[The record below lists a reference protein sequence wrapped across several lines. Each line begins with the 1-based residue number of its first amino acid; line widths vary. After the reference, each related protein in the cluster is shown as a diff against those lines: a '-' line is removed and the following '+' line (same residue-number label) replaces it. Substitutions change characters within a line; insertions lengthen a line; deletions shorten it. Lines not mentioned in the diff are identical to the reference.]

1 MYMSRI
7 SLKSDA
13 NKSPAFWRSLADIYQ
28 MHRVLWSLFA
38 DTDDRKR
45 DFLYRCEEK
54 PGAVVLFVVSDREP
68 HDIQGLWQIESKTYQ
83 PQVIAGQ
90 RLAFVLRANPIRSK
104 KDADKR
110 QHRHDVIM
118 EAKTLLKQAGQ
129 SEGDRLPENEIVQKE
144 GYRWL
149 ATRALQYGFAVNEGE
164 VRVDGY
170 RQHRLFKPKGDQQ
183 VRFSTVEITGV
194 LTVADPE
201 RFREA
206 LNKGIGPAK
215 GFGCGLLLVRRA

>member
-1 MYMSRI
+1 MFMSRI
-7 SLKSDA
+7 SLKPDA
-13 NKSPAFWRSLADIYQ
+13 NKNPAFWRSLEDIYKK
-28 MHRVLWSLFA
+28 HRGIWSLFA
-38 DTDDRKR
+38 DSDDRKR

-54 PGAVVLFVVSDREP
+54 RGGVVFFVVSDREP
-68 HDIQGLWQIESKTYQ
+68 HDTRGLWQIESKTYE
-83 PQVIAGQ
+83 PQLNTGQ

-104 KDADKR
+104 KDADQR

-118 EAKTLLKQAGQ
+118 EAKTRLKQAGQ
-129 SEGDRLPENEIVQKE
+129 LEGDIPPENEIVQEE

-149 ATRALQYGFAVNEGE
+149 ATRSIQHGFSVNEAE

-170 RQHRLFKPKGDQQ
+170 RQHRLFKPKGAHQ

-194 LTVADPE
+194 LTVADRE

-206 LNKGIGPAK
+206 LNKGVGPAK
-215 GFGCGLLLVRRA
+215 GFGCGLLLVRRI

>member
-7 SLKSDA
+7 SLKPDA
-13 NKSPAFWRSLADIYQ
+13 NKNPAFWRSLEDIYKI
-28 MHRVLWSLFA
+28 HRQLWSLFA
-38 DTDDRKR
+38 DSDERKR

-54 PGAVVLFVVSDREP
+54 LGGVVFFVVSDREP
-68 HDIQGLWQIESKTYQ
+68 RDTRGLWQIESKTYQ
-83 PQVIAGQ
+83 PQLNTGQ

-104 KDADKR
+104 KDADRR
-110 QHRHDVIM
+110 QHHHDVIM
-118 EAKTLLKQAGQ
+118 EAKIRLKQAGQ
-129 SEGDRLPENEIVQKE
+129 SEGNKLPENEIVQEE

-149 ATRALQYGFAVNEGE
+149 ATRAMQYGFSVNESE
-164 VRVDGY
+164 VRIDGY
-170 RQHRLFKPKGDQQ
+170 RQHRFLKPKGSHQ

-206 LNKGIGPAK
+206 LNKGVGPAK
-215 GFGCGLLLVRRA
+215 GFGCGLMLVRRV

>member
-7 SLKSDA
+7 SLKPDA
-13 NKSPAFWRSLADIYQ
+13 NKNPAFWSSLEHVYKI
-28 MHRVLWSLFA
+28 HRQLWSLFA
-38 DTDDRKR
+38 DSDDRKR

-54 PGAVVLFVVSDREP
+54 RGGVVFFVVSEREP
-68 HDIQGLWQIESKTYQ
+68 RDTRGLWEIESKTYQ
-83 PQVIAGQ
+83 PQLNAGQ

-104 KDADKR
+104 KDADQR

-118 EAKTLLKQAGQ
+118 EAKTRLKQAGQ
-129 SEGDRLPENEIVQKE
+129 SEGVRRPENEIVQEE

-149 ATRALQYGFAVNEGE
+149 ATRSLQYGFSVNEGE

-170 RQHRLFKPKGDQQ
+170 SQHRFLKPKGSHQ
-183 VRFSTVEITGV
+183 VQFSTVEITGV
-194 LTVADPE
+194 LTVVDAE

-206 LNKGIGPAK
+206 LNKGVGPAK
-215 GFGCGLLLVRRA
+215 GFGCGLMLVRRV

>member
-13 NKSPAFWRSLADIYQ
+13 NKNPAFWRSLEDIYK

-38 DTDDRKR
+38 DSDDRKR

-54 PGAVVLFVVSDREP
+54 RGAVVFFDVSDREP
-68 HDIQGLWQIESKTYQ
+68 HDTRGLWHIESKSYQ
-83 PQVIAGQ
+83 PQLNAGQ
-90 RLAFVLRANPIRSK
+90 RLTFVLRANPIRSK

-118 EAKTLLKQAGQ
+118 EAKTRLKQAGQ
-129 SEGDRLPENEIVQKE
+129 LEGDRPPENEIVQEE

-149 ATRALQYGFAVNEGE
+149 ATRALQYGFAVNEAE

-170 RQHRLFKPKGDQQ
+170 RQHRFLKPKGSHQ
-183 VRFSTVEITGV
+183 VRFSTIEITGM

-201 RFREA
+201 LFREA
-206 LNKGIGPAK
+206 LNHGVGPAK
-215 GFGCGLLLVRRA
+215 GFGCGLMLVRRV

>member
-1 MYMSRI
+1 MFMSRI
-7 SLKSDA
+7 SLRPDA
-13 NKSPAFWRSLADIYQ
+13 NKNPAFWRSLEDIYKI
-28 MHRVLWSLFA
+28 HRQLWSLFA
-38 DTDDRKR
+38 DSDERKR

-54 PGAVVLFVVSDREP
+54 SGGVVFFVVSDREP
-68 HDIQGLWQIESKTYQ
+68 RDTRGLWQIESKTYQ
-83 PQVIAGQ
+83 PQLNTGQ

-104 KDADKR
+104 KDVDRR

-118 EAKTLLKQAGQ
+118 EAKTRLKQAGQ
-129 SEGDRLPENEIVQKE
+129 SEGNRLPENEIVQEE

-149 ATRALQYGFAVNEGE
+149 ATRAMQYGFSVNESD

-170 RQHRLFKPKGDQQ
+170 RQHRFLKPKGSHQ

-206 LNKGIGPAK
+206 LNKGVGPAK
-215 GFGCGLLLVRRA
+215 GFGCGLMLVRRV

>member
-7 SLKSDA
+7 SLKPDA
-13 NKSPAFWRSLADIYQ
+13 NKSPAFWRSLEDIYQ
-28 MHRVLWSLFA
+28 THRVLWSLFA
-38 DTDDRKR
+38 DADARKR

-54 PGAVVLFVVSDREP
+54 RGGVVFFVVSDREP
-68 HDIQGLWQIESKTYQ
+68 RDTRGLWQIESKTYQ
-83 PQVIAGQ
+83 PQLNTGQ

-118 EAKTLLKQAGQ
+118 EAKTRLKQAGQ
-129 SEGDRLPENEIVQKE
+129 SEGARPPENEIVQEE
-144 GYRWL
+144 GCRWL
-149 ATRALQYGFAVNEGE
+149 ATRGLQYGFSVNEGE

-170 RQHRLFKPKGDQQ
+170 RQHRLFKPKGDHQ

-194 LTVADPE
+194 LTVADTE
-201 RFREA
+201 RFRNA
-206 LNKGIGPAK
+206 LNKGVGPAK
-215 GFGCGLLLVRRA
+215 GFGCGLMLVRRV